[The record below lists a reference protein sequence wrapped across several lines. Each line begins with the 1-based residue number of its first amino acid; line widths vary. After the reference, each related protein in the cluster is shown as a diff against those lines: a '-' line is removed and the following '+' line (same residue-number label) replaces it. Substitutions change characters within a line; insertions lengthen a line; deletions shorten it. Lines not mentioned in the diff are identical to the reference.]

1 VTASIAAITLLADRP
16 ELAAGWAEL
25 HWREWSSEP
34 GRTQLSWWVE
44 DAAQAVQR
52 TRVPLAFIAQGDG
65 GEVLGGVGLHQFDL
79 AERHDRSPWIVGMI
93 VRADRRCE
101 GIGQA
106 LLAHLES
113 WAVTCGIAQ
122 VWVATETE
130 GRAVAFYE
138 RCGYRRVEELQAER
152 GERVTILT
160 NRLAPTRR

>member
-1 VTASIAAITLLADRP
+1 
-16 ELAAGWAEL
+16 
-25 HWREWSSEP
+25 
-34 GRTQLSWWVE
+34 
-44 DAAQAVQR
+44 
-52 TRVPLAFIAQGDG
+52 
-65 GEVLGGVGLHQFDL
+65 
-79 AERHDRSPWIVGMI
+79 MI

-113 WAVTCGIAQ
+113 WAVMCGIAR